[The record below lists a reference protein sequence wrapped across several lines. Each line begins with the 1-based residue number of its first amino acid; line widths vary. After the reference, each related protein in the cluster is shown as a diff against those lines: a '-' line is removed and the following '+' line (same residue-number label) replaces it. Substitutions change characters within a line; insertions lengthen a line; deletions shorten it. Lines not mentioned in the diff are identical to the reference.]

1 MLCQSLLCSKVT
13 PFYSYGHVLYSFP
26 LWFITGYWESFP
38 VLYSR
43 TLLFAHPLYNS
54 LHMLIPIS
62 YSFPLPTLPPW
73 HPQVLFS
80 VCESFSVLW
89 IGSFVSYFRFH
100 KDMISC
106 GICLSL
112 SDLLH
117 LVWSSPV
124 ASILLQMVWFY
135 FLWLNSI
142 NIKEWYFKSF

>member
-54 LHMLIPIS
+54 LHLLIPIS
-62 YSFPLPTLPPW
+62 YSFSLPTLPPW

-100 KDMISC
+100 KRHDIMWY
-106 GICLSL
+106 LSL
-112 SDLLH
+112 PFWLTSLSMIISSCIH
-117 LVWSSPV
+117 L
-124 ASILLQMVWFY
+124 AANGMILFFMAEQY
-135 FLWLNSI
+135 
-142 NIKEWYFKSF
+142 